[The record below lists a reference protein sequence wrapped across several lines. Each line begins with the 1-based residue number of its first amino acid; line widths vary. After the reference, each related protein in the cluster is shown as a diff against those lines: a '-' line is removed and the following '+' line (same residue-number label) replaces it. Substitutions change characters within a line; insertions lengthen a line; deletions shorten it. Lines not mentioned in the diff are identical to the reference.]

1 MHLWCTMDTSQPH
14 IPNNSYENCGK
25 YVVVFSIAWILLE
38 FCLGLRLYEV
48 NSLDSNGENLRSSE

>member
-1 MHLWCTMDTSQPH
+1 MDTSQPH